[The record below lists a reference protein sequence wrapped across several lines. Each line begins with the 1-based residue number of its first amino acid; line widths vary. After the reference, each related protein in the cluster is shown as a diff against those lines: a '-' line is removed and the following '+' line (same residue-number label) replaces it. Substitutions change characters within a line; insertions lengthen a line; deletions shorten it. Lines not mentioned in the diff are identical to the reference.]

1 MTKTIY
7 ATEDDLNRNRSL
19 TETLQ
24 LQDLCVV
31 GQEYHEDDNRLM
43 LLCVPRWPVSIC
55 PDCGQVCSEIHD
67 YPKQRTIHDSP
78 IRGCQTVLVFDSRR
92 FDCEHC
98 QRSFTE
104 PMRDVVPDC
113 TYTYRLMVELA
124 NPRRKQD
131 VATLATTYGLG
142 DKLVESILLK
152 AAQRK
157 VEARSQTPVQVKQLG
172 VDEIANRKGQG
183 DYVLVLTDL
192 QRRILLDVLPDR
204 KQQTL
209 IDWLKAPPPGI
220 NLSQLEAVATDLW
233 AHYRQAVQTVYDHV
247 IVVADRFHVV
257 QNLNET
263 IHKIRRDFQRQASSD
278 EERSQLKGLRYVLIK
293 DQSKLKQT
301 ERARLEQ
308 LQQTHPELYQLWVL
322 RQRLHDWYEID
333 TTPQLAQ
340 VSLQTWIEDAT
351 ALGLTQLDKFCQTLT
366 NWQVEIVNFFRIASP
381 VVLSKV

>member
-1 MTKTIY
+1 MSKTIY
-7 ATEDDLNRNRSL
+7 ATEDDLNRYRSL

-31 GQEYHEDDNRLM
+31 GQEFHEDDNRLM

-104 PMRDVVPDC
+104 PIRDVVPDC

-142 DKLVESILLK
+142 YKLVESILLK

-263 IHKIRRDFQRQASSD
+263 IRGAGR
-278 EERSQLKGLRYVLIK
+278 LKEK
-293 DQSKLKQT
+293 KELK
-301 ERARLEQ
+301 RL
-308 LQQTHPELYQLWVL
+308 L
-322 RQRLHDWYEID
+322 
-333 TTPQLAQ
+333 
-340 VSLQTWIEDAT
+340 
-351 ALGLTQLDKFCQTLT
+351 K
-366 NWQVEIVNFFRIASP
+366 
-381 VVLSKV
+381 K